1 MDDIEAPDLA
11 APEARPTIPILPGR
25 HKRVYAGHPWVY
37 SNEIDMTADLKTL
50 TPGAIVTLT
59 DAYQRP
65 LGTAMFNPRPLISAR
80 VLDRNAAAE
89 INSDWL

>member
-1 MDDIEAPDLA
+1 M
-11 APEARPTIPILPGR
+11 
-25 HKRVYAGHPWVY
+25 YAGHPWVY

-59 DAYQRP
+59 DAYERP

-80 VLDRNAAAE
+80 PGPNAAAE
-89 INSDWL
+89 INSDYLRRASSMRRHCATACSNSRITG